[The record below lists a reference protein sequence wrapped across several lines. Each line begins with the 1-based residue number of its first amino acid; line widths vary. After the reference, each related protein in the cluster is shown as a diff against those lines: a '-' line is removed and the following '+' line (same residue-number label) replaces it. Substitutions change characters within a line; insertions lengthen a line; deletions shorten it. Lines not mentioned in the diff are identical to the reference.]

1 MTAYD
6 GKVTV
11 LLPADAVYAMRV
23 KAAVEGTKLSRVGRT
38 LLLEWLADPAHP
50 VEEVDTN
57 N

>member
-6 GKVTV
+6 GKITV
-11 LLPADAVYAMRV
+11 LLPADAVQAMRV

-38 LLLEWLADPAHP
+38 LLLEWLGDPAHP
-50 VEEVDTN
+50 AEEDVTN